1 MKGVGVEPFIPR
13 DTSVKVAKILFSL
26 IKKRSASEKLLHTTK
41 LSDGLMALS
50 KQGIRNRHPN
60 YTEQQVTQAYLKIIL
75 NRMLYNKIFRGSDIA
90 P

>member
-60 YTEQQVTQAYLKIIL
+60 YTEQQVTQAYLRLIL
-75 NRMLYNKIFRGSDIA
+75 KKTLYDKIFPGSNIR

>member
-26 IKKRSASEKLLHTTK
+26 IKKRSASEKLLLTTQ
-41 LSDGLMALS
+41 LSDDLMLIS
-50 KQGIRNRHPN
+50 KQGIRNRHPEYN
-60 YTEQQVTQAYLKIIL
+60 EQQVTQAYLKIIL